1 MGFGNPIWLWGFVG
15 LLIPVI
21 IHLLSRK
28 EGRVLLVGSVRHLRE
43 SATAQFRSIRLNQIL
58 LLLLRSA
65 LIASI
70 VLFLSS
76 AFLKKSGDSKNQ
88 WLVIEKGLEKND
100 EVKTLIDSLNDSG
113 FETHYL
119 SNGFPLL
126 NDSADTRPTKNYWG
140 LAEDLAAKNL
150 DSVLVISYNFEKY
163 FKGKRIPMKVNWLH
177 FSPSEKE
184 AVVKA
189 VSVEPDSVRII
200 MARFSEH
207 HTSFEKTKKS
217 KSAAEVV
224 YQSENPDTIYVD
236 MISEKE
242 FEYDKKI
249 LLAAVNA
256 IQTVTNDLIVI
267 SQHTPADFESTS
279 GNWTI
284 WLADQQFS
292 GKPSSKFISV
302 GACSNRNLR
311 IIEEV
316 ENVQHFCNSLPAEGY
331 VFTSRLSNEVALE
344 KKLTENLAT
353 LFFGEDP
360 ILPDDRLTISETSIW
375 SKEQKEPLSEQA
387 KYNRGSTMEKL
398 LLAFILFLFMS
409 ERWISYSKHS

>member
-1 MGFGNPIWLWGFVG
+1 
-15 LLIPVI
+15 
-21 IHLLSRK
+21 
-28 EGRVLLVGSVRHLRE
+28 
-43 SATAQFRSIRLNQIL
+43 
-58 LLLLRSA
+58 
-65 LIASI
+65 
-70 VLFLSS
+70 
-76 AFLKKSGDSKNQ
+76 
-88 WLVIEKGLEKND
+88 
-100 EVKTLIDSLNDSG
+100 
-113 FETHYL
+113 
-119 SNGFPLL
+119 
-126 NDSADTRPTKNYWG
+126 
-140 LAEDLAAKNL
+140 
-150 DSVLVISYNFEKY
+150 
-163 FKGKRIPMKVNWLH
+163 MKVNWLH

-189 VSVEPDSVRII
+189 VSVGPDSLGII
-200 MARFSEH
+200 TARFSEH

-279 GNWTI
+279 GHWTI

-302 GACSNRNLR
+302 AACSNRNLR